1 MEAPTDSADTTGF
14 NGMRVVAFESR
25 MANETRTLIERLGGR
40 AIIAPSMREVPLE
53 DNHAA
58 LDFAARLIAGEFDA
72 VIFMTGVGVRELFKV
87 METRHQ
93 RAAIVA
99 ALARIV
105 TVARGPKPVAALR
118 TLGLTASIA
127 IPEPNTW
134 REVLA
139 GLAAKLE
146 LAGKRVAV
154 QEYGVTNRD
163 LSASLEARG
172 ASVTVVPVY
181 RWTLPEDPGPLH
193 DAIKTIAAG
202 NADLVLF
209 TSSNQVTN
217 VIEMAEADGAGAEF
231 QRGLAATVVASV
243 GPVCSQELRRRGIA
257 VDIEPEHPKLGHLVK
272 AAATRGPALLARK
285 RTSASKRAAEAG
297 ARVIDQSAGVT
308 NLHDAGLEKSR
319 DAQVKSELDDLPFMR
334 ACRREPT
341 PYTPIWLM
349 RQAGRYMPEYRRVR
363 EKHSFLEMCRQ
374 PDLAAEVT
382 VTAVERLGVDAA
394 IIFADI
400 LLPLVPMNVGLHYE
414 SGDGPIID
422 RPLRSA
428 ADLDRIAPVIA
439 LESLS
444 FVADS
449 IRLVRRALAG
459 RVPLIGFAGAPFTLA
474 SYLIEGGGSRQYQA
488 TKTLMYTQPATWH
501 RMMEMIARVTA
512 DYLNMQVDAGADVV
526 QLFDSWVGSLGPD
539 DYRRFVL
546 PHTRNVI
553 AAVRAVPVIHF
564 GTVTGNLL
572 ELMREAGGDVIGLD
586 WRVDLGEAWNRLG
599 NSVAVQ
605 GNLDPIA
612 LFAEIPEIR
621 RRAGNILDSA
631 GGRPGHIFNLGHGI
645 LPQTPVDHVIALVDA
660 VHEMSRR

>member
-1 MEAPTDSADTTGF
+1 MESPTDSARATGF

-25 MANETRTLIERLGGR
+25 MAAETRTLIERLGGL

-58 LDFAARLIAGEFDA
+58 LDFAARLIAGELDV

-87 METRHQ
+87 IETRHP
-93 RAAIVA
+93 RSVIVA
-99 ALARIV
+99 ALAQIV
-105 TVARGPKPVAALR
+105 TVARGPKPIAALR
-118 TLGLTASIA
+118 NLGMTASIT

-134 REVLA
+134 REVFT
-139 GLAAKLE
+139 GLAVKVE

-154 QEYGVTNRD
+154 QEYGVTNRE

-181 RWTLPEDPGPLH
+181 RWTLPEDRAPLR
-193 DAIKTIAAG
+193 DAIRTIAAG

-217 VIEMAEADGAGAEF
+217 VMDTADADGAGADL
-231 QRGLAATVVASV
+231 RHGLAATVVASV

-272 AAATRGPALLARK
+272 AAATRGPALLVRK
-285 RTSASKRAAEAG
+285 RVDASNRMAEAG
-297 ARVIDQSAGVT
+297 ARVT
-308 NLHDAGLEKSR
+308 DATGATDFNKSGGAKLR
-319 DAQVKSELDDLPFMR
+319 ALMVNNKSDDRPFMR

-341 PYTPIWLM
+341 SYTPIWLM

-363 EKHSFLEMCRQ
+363 EKHSFLEMCQQ
-374 PDLAAEVT
+374 PDLATEVT

-414 SGDGPIID
+414 TGDGPVID
-422 RPLRSA
+422 RPLRTA
-428 ADLDRIAPVIA
+428 ADLVRIAPVVA
-439 LESLS
+439 LESLG
-444 FVADS
+444 FVAES
-449 IRLVRRALAG
+449 IRQVRRALSG

-474 SYLIEGGGSRQYQA
+474 SYLIEGGASRQYQA

-553 AAVRAVPVIHF
+553 AAVCPAVPVIHF

-586 WRVDLGEAWNRLG
+586 WRVDLGEAWARLG
-599 NSVAVQ
+599 DGVAVQ

-621 RRAGNILDSA
+621 RRARTILDSA
-631 GGRPGHIFNLGHGI
+631 GVRPGHIFNLGHGI